1 MAAAKRIKGMAKGM
15 VRTVLAFSALTSA
28 LVVMPG
34 CVSVRTSHGYI
45 LERGETEVT
54 GRVGLDTKE
63 SIIAKYGEPSMIGT
77 FDTNAWYY
85 LASFDQSRA
94 FFRPRVTQR
103 AVVAIKFDET
113 GLVKSVDSIAVDE
126 GIAVK
131 LASRE
136 TPTRG
141 KELSVWEQLLG
152 NVGQLPAGGLGG
164 QEQAP
169 GGPQR

>member
-1 MAAAKRIKGMAKGM
+1 M
-15 VRTVLAFSALTSA
+15 VRTSVAFSLAAGVLISA
-28 LVVMPG
+28 TG

-45 LERGETEVT
+45 LERGETEVS
-54 GRVGLDTKE
+54 GRIGLDTKE
-63 SIIAKYGEPSMIGT
+63 SILAKYGEPSMVGT
-77 FDTNAWYY
+77 FDPNAWYY

-94 FFRPRVTQR
+94 FFRPRVTSR
-103 AVVAIKFDET
+103 EVVAFRFDEA
-113 GLVKSVDSIAVDE
+113 GLVKSVDQIHVDD

-164 QEQAP
+164 EEQSP

>member
-1 MAAAKRIKGMAKGM
+1 MVRRVLALSLVAAVMAA
-15 VRTVLAFSALTSA
+15 
-28 LVVMPG
+28 PG
-34 CVSVRTSHGYI
+34 CVSVRSAHGYI
-45 LERGETEVT
+45 LERGETELT

-77 FDTNAWYY
+77 FDPNAWYY

-94 FFRPRVTQR
+94 FFRPRVKER
-103 AVVAIKFDET
+103 AVVAFKFDET
-113 GLVKSVDSIAVDE
+113 GHVKSVDSLTVDE

-152 NVGQLPAGGLGG
+152 NVGQLPAGGIGG
-164 QEQAP
+164 EQSP
-169 GGPQR
+169 GGPR